1 MQIAFWDIGEDG
13 NNSQNDTITIV
24 HTSAQP
30 GQLFDVT
37 SIGYWLLYVLPR
49 CICFWR
55 CTAQP
60 NLVSPCENQ
69 MSRINESYL
78 PVLPTVTQPLQ
89 LPFFFFFSKAIYI
102 TYFEICKT
110 INFIHIYKCQWSLP
124 NLKVAK
130 VSQKNKRKLYFLG
143 SAMTER
149 LELLLLLTKLQF
161 ALHRLDWLS
170 SGHLRKI
177 HGEGLSIQVIYEDQ
191 EKNDFNSL
199 FNRLSGKALSV

>member
-1 MQIAFWDIGEDG
+1 MFYHAAFVFGG
-13 NNSQNDTITIV
+13 
-24 HTSAQP
+24 
-30 GQLFDVT
+30 
-37 SIGYWLLYVLPR
+37 VLHNR
-49 CICFWR
+49 ICFACVKIKWVELMKLICLSGWR
-55 CTAQP
+55 SHDHCSC
-60 NLVSPCENQ
+60 L
-69 MSRINESYL
+69 
-78 PVLPTVTQPLQ
+78 
-89 LPFFFFFSKAIYI
+89 FFFFSKAIYI

-110 INFIHIYKCQWSLP
+110 INFMHVYKCQWSLP

-130 VSQKNKRKLYFLG
+130 VSQKNKRKLCFLG